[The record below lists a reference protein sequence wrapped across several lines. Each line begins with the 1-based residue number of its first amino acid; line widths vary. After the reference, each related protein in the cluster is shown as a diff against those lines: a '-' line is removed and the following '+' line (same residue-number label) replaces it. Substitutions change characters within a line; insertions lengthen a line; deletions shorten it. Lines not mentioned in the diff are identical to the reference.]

1 MYCIEQASKKKN
13 MTGRYMFQKFAG
25 EGLWMLCLA
34 VCDLDEMFFSDWK
47 DRHQEAAL
55 SLDNRDEKR
64 DAIYEEIERDMTLI
78 GEWLL
83 PKKECRRV
91 HFHGW

>member
-1 MYCIEQASKKKN
+1 
-13 MTGRYMFQKFAG
+13 
-25 EGLWMLCLA
+25 MLCLA

-91 HFHGW
+91 HFHG